1 MLGFTPATLADLD
14 LAAVPIGGG
23 VDYWGSVLPG
33 ANWAWADG
41 SAISRTTYATA
52 FARLGV
58 TYGPG
63 NGTTTFNLPDKRGR
77 ASVARDDLGGTPS
90 NRITNAVSGITGTDL
105 GATGGDQRLHA
116 HTHAVTD
123 PGHAHSI
130 NPPASSDTTSSGAT
144 ATGTGGGETITPYNS
159 ASATTGITLANAGE
173 GASQN
178 VQPSIICNYIIRVL

>member
-77 ASVARDDLGGTPS
+77 ASVARDDLGGT
-90 NRITNAVSGITGTDL
+90 
-105 GATGGDQRLHA
+105 GGDQRLHA